1 MAVPR
6 RNVAYNKPAE
16 PSFLRAF
23 KQKVGYK
30 EPETIESKF
39 DPPKIDESKLDDRED
54 RAEEQPTVVALRPG
68 DLTQEEYDEI
78 RKKEDVEDSTSRE
91 VEHLASQSSQEPSQD
106 STEDESK
113 KVGCMNITAC
123 SFVLG
128 SLMCDL
134 TSIHIISMCAR
145 FVLMCCTCL

>member
-54 RAEEQPTVVALRPG
+54 RPDEQPTVVALRPG
-68 DLTQEEYDEI
+68 DLTQEEYDEM
-78 RKKEDVEDSTSRE
+78 KKEDVAESSSRE
-91 VEHLASQSSQEPSQD
+91 GQRESTQEASPDDTQD
-106 STEDESK
+106 KSK
-113 KVGCMNITAC
+113 KVGSKVC
-123 SFVLG
+123 
-128 SLMCDL
+128 
-134 TSIHIISMCAR
+134 
-145 FVLMCCTCL
+145 